1 MILDI
6 SFAGTRVSI
15 DIYSSNFPLAFSLF
29 SSFFSSFFLS
39 KPLQLFRNESG

>member
-29 SSFFSSFFLS
+29 PPFSLVFFVKTSPAIQ
-39 KPLQLFRNESG
+39 K